1 MKGVPSSVSI
11 TTTVFIFFLFLCG
24 FDPNYGWAL
33 SIFSILNI
41 MIVWMVYSVLK
52 MDYTPQHTFAQ
63 RFYEDQDNKRIADTE
78 ENDSL

>member
-1 MKGVPSSVSI
+1 
-11 TTTVFIFFLFLCG
+11 
-24 FDPNYGWAL
+24 
-33 SIFSILNI
+33 
-41 MIVWMVYSVLK
+41 